1 MKTLLSFAARTQWS
15 GILVGVI
22 AGGIALSFASP
33 AFMTEFN
40 WFVMLRSICVSLLV
54 AFSQM
59 VMLGGSMKPYAWTH
73 IALGAEFG
81 FHLLSP
87 EDRCLHSVTSC
98 DFFCSLREELG
109 SAEIAGHHAER
120 AGQ

>member
-59 VMLGGSMKPYAWTH
+59 VMLGVGQMNLSVG
-73 IALGAEFG
+73 ALGGLVAV
-81 FHLLSP
+81 
-87 EDRCLHSVTSC
+87 VTGGLM
-98 DFFCSLREELG
+98 DAWGLPAIAAMSLRF
-109 SAEIAGHHAER
+109 AAIAR
-120 AGQ
+120 